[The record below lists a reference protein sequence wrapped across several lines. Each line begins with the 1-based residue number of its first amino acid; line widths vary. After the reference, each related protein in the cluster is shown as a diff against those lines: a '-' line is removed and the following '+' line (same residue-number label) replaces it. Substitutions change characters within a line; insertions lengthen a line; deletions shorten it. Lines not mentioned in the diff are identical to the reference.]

1 MTINY
6 QYIHIFIILL
16 IFNFTLIN
24 NTPRPPDEVAEP
36 DEGTSIYADLTSE
49 WEQKMQD
56 FKFEYIYYI
65 PINPREQEIYF
76 ENVTTV
82 PSTFKGGYFLS
93 DESTNKIEFY
103 IKDSENRIIYEAK
116 AHHNLFEFNV
126 TKADR
131 YSIIFINFYKSKK
144 SIYKNIY
151 LLLYLLVCISL
162 LNLNSILNFFI
173 TLSSASNF
181 FSVSVNSFFP
191 IISFCPVFIVK
202 VTTTF
207 SFAILFLNII
217 LYLSAFVT
225 LNSNKL

>member
-82 PSTFKGGYFLS
+82 PTTFKGGYFLS

-116 AHHNLFEFNV
+116 AHHNLSEFSV

-131 YSIIFINFYKSKK
+131 YSIIFRNNIAKEKVVVTFTMNTGQNDIIGKKELTETEKKLDALDNVIKKFNMEFKLSRDIHTKRYKSK
-144 SIYKNIY
+144 
-151 LLLYLLVCISL
+151 
-162 LNLNSILNFFI
+162 
-173 TLSSASNF
+173 
-181 FSVSVNSFFP
+181 
-191 IISFCPVFIVK
+191 
-202 VTTTF
+202 
-207 SFAILFLNII
+207 
-217 LYLSAFVT
+217 
-225 LNSNKL
+225 

>member
-24 NTPRPPDEVAEP
+24 NTPRPPDEVTEP
-36 DEGTSIYADLTSE
+36 DEGTSIYADLTAE

-82 PSTFKGGYFLS
+82 PTTFKGGYFLS

-131 YSIIFINFYKSKK
+131 YSIIFRNNIAKEKVVVTFTMNTGQNDIIGKKELTETEKKLDALDNVIKKFNMEFKLSRDIHTKRYKSK
-144 SIYKNIY
+144 
-151 LLLYLLVCISL
+151 
-162 LNLNSILNFFI
+162 
-173 TLSSASNF
+173 
-181 FSVSVNSFFP
+181 
-191 IISFCPVFIVK
+191 
-202 VTTTF
+202 
-207 SFAILFLNII
+207 
-217 LYLSAFVT
+217 
-225 LNSNKL
+225 

>member
-82 PSTFKGGYFLS
+82 PTTFKGGYFLS

-131 YSIIFINFYKSKK
+131 YSIIFRNNIAKEKVVVTFTMNTGQNDIIGKKELTETEKKLDALDNVIKKFNMEFKLSRDIHTQRYRSK
-144 SIYKNIY
+144 
-151 LLLYLLVCISL
+151 
-162 LNLNSILNFFI
+162 
-173 TLSSASNF
+173 
-181 FSVSVNSFFP
+181 
-191 IISFCPVFIVK
+191 
-202 VTTTF
+202 
-207 SFAILFLNII
+207 
-217 LYLSAFVT
+217 
-225 LNSNKL
+225 

>member
-82 PSTFKGGYFLS
+82 PTTFKGGYFLS

-103 IKDSENRIIYEAK
+103 IRDSENRIIYEAK

-131 YSIIFINFYKSKK
+131 YSIIFRNNIAKEKVVVTFTMNTGQNDIIGKKELTETEKKLDALYNVIKKFNMEFKLSRDIHTKRYKSK
-144 SIYKNIY
+144 
-151 LLLYLLVCISL
+151 
-162 LNLNSILNFFI
+162 
-173 TLSSASNF
+173 
-181 FSVSVNSFFP
+181 
-191 IISFCPVFIVK
+191 
-202 VTTTF
+202 
-207 SFAILFLNII
+207 
-217 LYLSAFVT
+217 
-225 LNSNKL
+225 

>member
-82 PSTFKGGYFLS
+82 PTTFKGGYFLS

-126 TKADR
+126 TKAER
-131 YSIIFINFYKSKK
+131 YSIIFRNNIAKEKVVVTFTMNTGQNDIIGKKELTETEKKLDALDNVIKKFNMEFKLSRDIHTKRYKSK
-144 SIYKNIY
+144 
-151 LLLYLLVCISL
+151 
-162 LNLNSILNFFI
+162 
-173 TLSSASNF
+173 
-181 FSVSVNSFFP
+181 
-191 IISFCPVFIVK
+191 
-202 VTTTF
+202 
-207 SFAILFLNII
+207 
-217 LYLSAFVT
+217 
-225 LNSNKL
+225 

>member
-36 DEGTSIYADLTSE
+36 DEGISIYADLTSE

-82 PSTFKGGYFLS
+82 PTTFKGGYFLS

-131 YSIIFINFYKSKK
+131 YSIIFRNNIAKEKVVVTFTMNTGQNDIIGKKELTETEKKLDALDNVIKKFNMEFKLSRDIHTKRYKSK
-144 SIYKNIY
+144 
-151 LLLYLLVCISL
+151 
-162 LNLNSILNFFI
+162 
-173 TLSSASNF
+173 
-181 FSVSVNSFFP
+181 
-191 IISFCPVFIVK
+191 
-202 VTTTF
+202 
-207 SFAILFLNII
+207 
-217 LYLSAFVT
+217 
-225 LNSNKL
+225 

>member
-65 PINPREQEIYF
+65 PINQREQEIYF

-82 PSTFKGGYFLS
+82 PTTFKGGYFLS

-131 YSIIFINFYKSKK
+131 YSIIFRNNIAKEKVVVTFTMNTGQNDIIGKKELTETEKKLDALDNVIKKFNMEFKLSRDIHTKRYKSK
-144 SIYKNIY
+144 
-151 LLLYLLVCISL
+151 
-162 LNLNSILNFFI
+162 
-173 TLSSASNF
+173 
-181 FSVSVNSFFP
+181 
-191 IISFCPVFIVK
+191 
-202 VTTTF
+202 
-207 SFAILFLNII
+207 
-217 LYLSAFVT
+217 
-225 LNSNKL
+225 

>member
-82 PSTFKGGYFLS
+82 PTTFKGGYFLS
-93 DESTNKIEFY
+93 DESTNIIEFY

-131 YSIIFINFYKSKK
+131 YSIIFRNNIAKEKVVVTFTMNTGQNDIIGKKELTETEKKLDALDNVIKKFNMEFKLSRDIHTKRYKSK
-144 SIYKNIY
+144 
-151 LLLYLLVCISL
+151 
-162 LNLNSILNFFI
+162 
-173 TLSSASNF
+173 
-181 FSVSVNSFFP
+181 
-191 IISFCPVFIVK
+191 
-202 VTTTF
+202 
-207 SFAILFLNII
+207 
-217 LYLSAFVT
+217 
-225 LNSNKL
+225 

>member
-65 PINPREQEIYF
+65 PINPREQEIYL

-82 PSTFKGGYFLS
+82 PTTFKGGYFLS

-131 YSIIFINFYKSKK
+131 YSIIFRNNIAKEKVVVTFTMNTGQNDIIGKKELTETEKKLDALDNVIKKFNMEFKLSRDIHTKRYKSK
-144 SIYKNIY
+144 
-151 LLLYLLVCISL
+151 
-162 LNLNSILNFFI
+162 
-173 TLSSASNF
+173 
-181 FSVSVNSFFP
+181 
-191 IISFCPVFIVK
+191 
-202 VTTTF
+202 
-207 SFAILFLNII
+207 
-217 LYLSAFVT
+217 
-225 LNSNKL
+225 

>member
-1 MTINY
+1 MIINY

-82 PSTFKGGYFLS
+82 PTTFKGGYFLS

-131 YSIIFINFYKSKK
+131 YSIIFRNNIAKEKVVVTFTMNTGQNDIIGKKELTETEKKLDALDNVIKKFNMEFKLSRDIHTKRYKSK
-144 SIYKNIY
+144 
-151 LLLYLLVCISL
+151 
-162 LNLNSILNFFI
+162 
-173 TLSSASNF
+173 
-181 FSVSVNSFFP
+181 
-191 IISFCPVFIVK
+191 
-202 VTTTF
+202 
-207 SFAILFLNII
+207 
-217 LYLSAFVT
+217 
-225 LNSNKL
+225 

>member
-82 PSTFKGGYFLS
+82 PTTFKGGYFLS
-93 DESTNKIEFY
+93 DESTNIIEFY
-103 IKDSENRIIYEAK
+103 IKDSENRIIY
-116 AHHNLFEFNV
+116 
-126 TKADR
+126 
-131 YSIIFINFYKSKK
+131 
-144 SIYKNIY
+144 
-151 LLLYLLVCISL
+151 
-162 LNLNSILNFFI
+162 
-173 TLSSASNF
+173 
-181 FSVSVNSFFP
+181 
-191 IISFCPVFIVK
+191 
-202 VTTTF
+202 
-207 SFAILFLNII
+207 
-217 LYLSAFVT
+217 
-225 LNSNKL
+225 

>member
-36 DEGTSIYADLTSE
+36 DEGTSIYADLTAE
-49 WEQKMQD
+49 WEQKMED

-82 PSTFKGGYFLS
+82 PTTFKGGYFLL

-131 YSIIFINFYKSKK
+131 YSIIFRNNIAKEKVVVTFTMNTGQNDIIGKKELTETEKKLDALDNVIKKFNMEFKLSRDIHTKRYKSK
-144 SIYKNIY
+144 
-151 LLLYLLVCISL
+151 
-162 LNLNSILNFFI
+162 
-173 TLSSASNF
+173 
-181 FSVSVNSFFP
+181 
-191 IISFCPVFIVK
+191 
-202 VTTTF
+202 
-207 SFAILFLNII
+207 
-217 LYLSAFVT
+217 
-225 LNSNKL
+225 

>member
-82 PSTFKGGYFLS
+82 PTTFKGGYFLS

-131 YSIIFINFYKSKK
+131 YSIKFRNNIAKEKVVVTFTMNTGQNDIIGKKELTETEKKLDALDNVIKKFNMEFKLSRDIHTKRYKSK
-144 SIYKNIY
+144 
-151 LLLYLLVCISL
+151 
-162 LNLNSILNFFI
+162 
-173 TLSSASNF
+173 
-181 FSVSVNSFFP
+181 
-191 IISFCPVFIVK
+191 
-202 VTTTF
+202 
-207 SFAILFLNII
+207 
-217 LYLSAFVT
+217 
-225 LNSNKL
+225 

>member
-16 IFNFTLIN
+16 LFNFTLIN

-82 PSTFKGGYFLS
+82 PTTFKGGYFLS

-131 YSIIFINFYKSKK
+131 YSIIFRNNIAKEKVVVTFTMNTGQNDIIGKKELTETEKKLDALDNVIKKFNMEFKLSRDIHTKRYKSK
-144 SIYKNIY
+144 
-151 LLLYLLVCISL
+151 
-162 LNLNSILNFFI
+162 
-173 TLSSASNF
+173 
-181 FSVSVNSFFP
+181 
-191 IISFCPVFIVK
+191 
-202 VTTTF
+202 
-207 SFAILFLNII
+207 
-217 LYLSAFVT
+217 
-225 LNSNKL
+225 

>member
-82 PSTFKGGYFLS
+82 PTTFKGGFFLS

-131 YSIIFINFYKSKK
+131 YSIIFRNNIAKEKVVVTFTMNTGQNDIIGKKELTETEKKLDALDNVINKFNMEFKLSRDIHTKRYKSK
-144 SIYKNIY
+144 
-151 LLLYLLVCISL
+151 
-162 LNLNSILNFFI
+162 
-173 TLSSASNF
+173 
-181 FSVSVNSFFP
+181 
-191 IISFCPVFIVK
+191 
-202 VTTTF
+202 
-207 SFAILFLNII
+207 
-217 LYLSAFVT
+217 
-225 LNSNKL
+225 

>member
-36 DEGTSIYADLTSE
+36 DESTSIYADLTAE

-82 PSTFKGGYFLS
+82 PTTFKGGYFLS

-131 YSIIFINFYKSKK
+131 YSIIFRNNIAKEKVVVTFTMNTGQNDIIGKKELTETEKKLDALDNVIKKFNMEFKLSRDIHTKRYKSK
-144 SIYKNIY
+144 
-151 LLLYLLVCISL
+151 
-162 LNLNSILNFFI
+162 
-173 TLSSASNF
+173 
-181 FSVSVNSFFP
+181 
-191 IISFCPVFIVK
+191 
-202 VTTTF
+202 
-207 SFAILFLNII
+207 
-217 LYLSAFVT
+217 
-225 LNSNKL
+225 

>member
-82 PSTFKGGYFLS
+82 PTTFKGGYFLS

-131 YSIIFINFYKSKK
+131 YSIIFRNNIAKEKVVVTFTMNTGQNDIIGKKELTETEKKLDALDNVIKKFNMEFKLSRDIHTKRYKS
-144 SIYKNIY
+144 
-151 LLLYLLVCISL
+151 
-162 LNLNSILNFFI
+162 
-173 TLSSASNF
+173 T
-181 FSVSVNSFFP
+181 
-191 IISFCPVFIVK
+191 
-202 VTTTF
+202 
-207 SFAILFLNII
+207 
-217 LYLSAFVT
+217 
-225 LNSNKL
+225 

>member
-82 PSTFKGGYFLS
+82 PTTFKGAYFLS

-103 IKDSENRIIYEAK
+103 IKDSSNKIIHQAVG
-116 AHHNLFEFNV
+116 HHNIFEFNI
-126 TKADR
+126 TKTDR
-131 YSIIFINFYKSKK
+131 YSITFRNNIAKEKVVVTFTMSTGQNNMLVKRDLTNTEKKMDSLEAVIRKFNLEFKLSRDIHTKRYKSK
-144 SIYKNIY
+144 
-151 LLLYLLVCISL
+151 
-162 LNLNSILNFFI
+162 
-173 TLSSASNF
+173 
-181 FSVSVNSFFP
+181 
-191 IISFCPVFIVK
+191 
-202 VTTTF
+202 
-207 SFAILFLNII
+207 
-217 LYLSAFVT
+217 
-225 LNSNKL
+225 

>member
-82 PSTFKGGYFLS
+82 PTTFKGGYFLS

-131 YSIIFINFYKSKK
+131 YSIIFRNNIAKEKVVVTFTMNTGQNDIIGKKELTETEKKLDALDNVIKKFNMEFKLSRDIHTKRYKSK
-144 SIYKNIY
+144 
-151 LLLYLLVCISL
+151 
-162 LNLNSILNFFI
+162 
-173 TLSSASNF
+173 
-181 FSVSVNSFFP
+181 
-191 IISFCPVFIVK
+191 
-202 VTTTF
+202 
-207 SFAILFLNII
+207 
-217 LYLSAFVT
+217 
-225 LNSNKL
+225 